1 MKKLVLFSLIVALV
15 SQVTGCIISSGD
27 DGGDDDGGGTA
38 RITANW
44 DIKSIDGTHLDCP
57 SGFDTAALYS
67 QKLDANYGN
76 IGGPIT
82 GDLFDCVAF
91 TGLSAP
97 LDPTTYYSW
106 IQIENHDGS
115 TVYAQT
121 VEAYV
126 DLTVSDKT
134 FSADIYDDGGYFQ
147 MAWVLTV
154 GGAPSSCAANSDVAG
169 VEAISTEVGNANNA
183 VSDIFH
189 CGDHNGVTAVLPAG
203 TYTVHVDAIDNEN
216 PPKSLGDAPDLT
228 GKTIQVQNHV
238 TDLGTISIPLD

>member
-15 SQVTGCIISSGD
+15 SQVTGCIISSD
-27 DGGDDDGGGTA
+27 DDDGGGNGF
-38 RITANW
+38 ITANW

-57 SGFDTAALYS
+57 TGFDTAALYS
-67 QKLDANYGN
+67 QEIDANYGN
-76 IGGPIT
+76 VGGPIT

-97 LDPTTYYSW
+97 LPATTYYSW

-121 VEAYV
+121 VEAFV
-126 DLTVSDKT
+126 DLTLSDKT

-147 MAWVLTV
+147 MAWALTV
-154 GGAPSSCAANSDVAG
+154 GGAPSSCAANADITG

-189 CGDHNGVTAVLPAG
+189 CGDHNGVTDVLPAG
-203 TYTVHVDAIDNEN
+203 TYTVSVDAFNAAMQAV
-216 PPKSLGDAPDLT
+216 GTAPTLT
-228 GKTIQVQNHV
+228 NKTIQVQNHV
-238 TDLGTISIPLD
+238 TDLGTITIPLD